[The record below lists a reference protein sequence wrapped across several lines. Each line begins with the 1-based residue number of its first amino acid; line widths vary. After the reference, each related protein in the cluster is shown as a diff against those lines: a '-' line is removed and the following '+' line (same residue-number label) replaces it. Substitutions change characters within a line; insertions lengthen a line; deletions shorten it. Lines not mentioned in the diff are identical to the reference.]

1 MRLNLHPCLLLN
13 SFSLL
18 VEELSIML
26 MPKLHMHSSHLRSQ
40 QNEYKVNKAA
50 VRRTGDILCKI
61 ICDIPVKIKL
71 LFCVR
76 LENFDLFLP
85 CCL

>member
-1 MRLNLHPCLLLN
+1 
-13 SFSLL
+13 
-18 VEELSIML
+18 ML

-76 LENFDLFLP
+76 LENFVLFFTLLSLKMIRLQLFTIP
-85 CCL
+85 A